1 MFANSLDMITN
12 PKDRDNIYHQL
23 DRLEE
28 KLIKLTNELYEEEYV
43 TLLNRKTSLLDEEK
57 TRITKMPLRP
67 MEFQTSFTLITAAAT
82 QTNSFP

>member
-1 MFANSLDMITN
+1 MDYTNNDIVACLRQYEMFANSLDMITN

-43 TLLNRKTSLLDEEK
+43 TLLNRKT
-57 TRITKMPLRP
+57 
-67 MEFQTSFTLITAAAT
+67 
-82 QTNSFP
+82 

>member
-1 MFANSLDMITN
+1 MTTVESTAVHIYIDKVVGYMDYTNNDIVACLRQYEMFANSLDMITN

-43 TLLNRKTSLLDEEK
+43 TLLNRKT
-57 TRITKMPLRP
+57 
-67 MEFQTSFTLITAAAT
+67 
-82 QTNSFP
+82 